1 MSART
6 IGLGAL
12 ALAVLLAVA
21 DVSADFRLERRLA
34 LAPGGTFI
42 LDAAGGSVVVTG
54 DSPSGA
60 MVTVTS
66 PDDSFGDRFAIEV
79 EERPGVARMT
89 VRRRGGWLSGWVGE
103 GLFGRRGAQF
113 TVRQPRDTRADI
125 STSGGSIDGS
135 RLSGAS
141 RLRTSGGGIRAR
153 DISGPLEA
161 KTSGGSIEAR
171 NVAGDL
177 IAGTSGGGIAVAD
190 VRGSARAET
199 SGGGIQ
205 IDGVT
210 GNVYAGTSGGGVRVR
225 GAGGR
230 VEAHSSGGPIAVS
243 FAPRNGSGGDLS
255 TSGGS
260 VVAEVDPKVAL
271 SIEAA
276 ASGGNVS
283 SDVPLLTRGT
293 TSRRAL
299 RGDLNGGG
307 PLLRLRTSG
316 GGVRI
321 AAAP

>member
-6 IGLGAL
+6 IGSGVL
-12 ALAVLLAVA
+12 ALAVLCAVA
-21 DVSADFRLERRLA
+21 DVSADFRVERRLA
-34 LAPGGTFI
+34 LAPGSTFI
-42 LDAAGGSVVVTG
+42 LEATGGSVVVTG
-54 DSPSGA
+54 DAPSGA
-60 MVTVTS
+60 VVTVTS
-66 PDDSFGDRFAIEV
+66 ADDSFGDRFAIEV
-79 EERPGVARMT
+79 EQRPGFVRMT
-89 VRRRGGWLSGWVGE
+89 VRRRGGWLSGWVRE
-103 GLFGRRGAQF
+103 GLFGRPGAQF
-113 TVRQPRDTRADI
+113 TVRLPRDTRADI

-153 DISGPLEA
+153 DISGPLDA
-161 KTSGGSIEAR
+161 RTSGGSIDAR
-171 NVAGDL
+171 NIAGDV

-190 VRGSARAET
+190 IRGSARAET
-199 SGGGIQ
+199 SGGAIQ
-205 IDGVT
+205 IDGVA
-210 GNVYAGTSGGGVRVR
+210 GNIYAGTSGGGVRVR

-230 VEAHSSGGPIAVS
+230 IEAHSSGGPITVS
-243 FAPRNGSGGDLS
+243 FAPSNGRGGDLS

-271 SIEAA
+271 SIDAA
-276 ASGGNVS
+276 TSGGDVRS
-283 SDVPLLTRGT
+283 EVPLLTRGT
-293 TSRRAL
+293 TSQRAL